1 MGRGGAVRAVPL
13 SVPPIPLSWGVP
25 TWGQRCSSAS
35 PQSVPTANATRKESR
50 AWNCPRLSSGTTATA
65 RADGTLM
72 KATANRAH
80 PKAAW
85 GWGEDGDLGTGSA
98 GAERWDRGG
107 GGGGEV
113 GMEEGRMGLK
123 GQRGGERGW
132 GCGMG
137 MWGREW
143 GG

>member
-1 MGRGGAVRAVPL
+1 
-13 SVPPIPLSWGVP
+13 
-25 TWGQRCSSAS
+25 
-35 PQSVPTANATRKESR
+35 
-50 AWNCPRLSSGTTATA
+50 
-65 RADGTLM
+65 M

-123 GQRGGERGW
+123 GQRGGGRGW